1 MSEALVKALQNP
13 ELYDHPVANFQLLE
27 THISWVLLTG
37 EFVYKI
43 KKPMNFGF
51 LDFSTL
57 AQRRHFC
64 EEELRLNRRLLKS
77 VYLNVVAIGGS
88 EDAPEMNTSGEA
100 IEYAVKMRQFD
111 PASVLDRLDPD
122 DEALPLYM
130 KQLAHQISD
139 FHADDCAIATADSD
153 FGKPDQVF
161 APMAQNFEQIEPML
175 VDEGDKALLRVVQQ
189 WATSEFNRLKP
200 LLESRKQSGFIRE
213 CHGDMHLGNV
223 AIIDGKPS
231 LFDCIEFN
239 EDFRWID
246 TINDLAFL
254 LMDLQ
259 DRGLDRLA
267 YRVLNIYLED
277 TGDFEGVSLLNFYKS
292 YRAMVRCK
300 IALFTAGNQG
310 IAEAERARQLGKA
323 RQYLRLAER
332 FMSIP
337 RQFLI
342 ISQGLSGSGKT
353 TVSTHLLE
361 HLKAIRVRSD
371 VERKRLHGFKP
382 LDNTKSSA
390 NEGIYAADSTEQTY
404 THLADTADLLLKAGR
419 SVILDATFL
428 KVVQRDQ
435 MRRVAERNGVPFAI
449 MSCQAEEKI
458 LRARVESR
466 KARGQ
471 DAAEADISILERQIK
486 ALEPFND
493 AEQPTVI
500 SVCSDQ
506 LLEIDCLAKRLAS
519 HLDLD

>member
-64 EEELRLNRRLLKS
+64 EEELRLNRRLLES
-77 VYLNVVAIGGS
+77 VYLKVVAIGGS
-88 EDAPEMNTSGEA
+88 EDSPEMNTSGEA
-100 IEYAVKMRQFD
+100 IEYAVQMRQFD
-111 PASVLDRLDPD
+111 PSSVLDQLDPA
-122 DEALPLYM
+122 DEALPIYM
-130 KQLAHQISD
+130 KQLAHQIAD
-139 FHADDCAIATADSD
+139 FHTNDCAIAADDRD
-153 FGKPDQVF
+153 FGKPEQVF

-175 VDEGDKALLRVVQQ
+175 EDGADKALLKLVEQ
-189 WATSEFNRLKP
+189 WAGSEFKRLTP
-200 LLESRKQSGFIRE
+200 LLASRREKGYVRE

-223 AIIDGKPS
+223 AIINGKPS

-259 DRGLDRLA
+259 DRGLDHLA

-277 TGDFEGVSLLNFYKS
+277 TGDFEGVRLLNFYKS

-300 IALFTAGNQG
+300 IALFTAGNEG
-310 IAEAERARQLGKA
+310 IDAAERDRQLGKA

-332 FMSIP
+332 YMSIP

-361 HLKAIRVRSD
+361 HLKAVRVRSD

-390 NEGIYAADSTEQTY
+390 DAGIYAAESTEQTY

-428 KVVQRDQ
+428 KEVQRGQ
-435 MRRVAERNGVPFAI
+435 MRRVAELNGVPFAI
-449 MSCQAEEKI
+449 MSCQAEENI
-458 LRARVESR
+458 LRERVQARKR
-466 KARGQ
+466 QGK

-486 ALEPFND
+486 ALEPFTE
-493 AEQPTVI
+493 AEQSTVI
-500 SVCSDQ
+500 SVCSDH
-506 LLEIDCLAKRLAS
+506 LLEIDCLAKRLAT